1 MTVSTVIRS
10 STMRSLVVL
19 SVPKRP
25 SDSLIARRF
34 AHHRPVPVQLSL
46 LLQLT
51 QQSFQHPTQQWSSHH
66 HSQNHNNDI
75 FTNHRQRHFTTLPS
89 HTKGPKTENHE
100 HETLAN
106 SPTNDSIPMNN
117 DDITDIPQSLPPYPT
132 IAMAKAMPLAYRQM
146 DNITLTTVAGMGQHA
161 AREQV
166 LIRHIMA
173 TDNLP
178 YPQALQVFHTIRQA
192 HLRGTM
198 WLGIP
203 FHISALAMLV
213 GGVASVPLVFDLTTV
228 EYFNQVYVTADVP
241 PQKDLETWLEV
252 GSWSWNWMEPVLG
265 TGTFLLLCLQYFR

>member
-1 MTVSTVIRS
+1 
-10 STMRSLVVL
+10 
-19 SVPKRP
+19 
-25 SDSLIARRF
+25 
-34 AHHRPVPVQLSL
+34 
-46 LLQLT
+46 
-51 QQSFQHPTQQWSSHH
+51 
-66 HSQNHNNDI
+66 
-75 FTNHRQRHFTTLPS
+75 
-89 HTKGPKTENHE
+89 
-100 HETLAN
+100 
-106 SPTNDSIPMNN
+106 MNN